1 MRELYCFY
9 FIVKDI
15 SFMRSKLS
23 LLILALMTCGAA
35 NAAETAIGDVATVQ
49 APLVIGAQNTINA
62 TWTQDPSV
70 SGTSVK
76 AMQKLGTLNIQ
87 LTGSHAGVYVTGDN
101 DMGLSGGLATLPFKN
116 TAGQVYFRGRTDA
129 SIAQLGST
137 PIAGHNGPGWKLV
150 NTGDNINLDIKS
162 FSNVNNIPAGT
173 YTATFYIQQYQD

>member
-9 FIVKDI
+9 FFVKDI

-35 NAAETAIGDVATVQ
+35 NAAETAIGGVATVQ
-49 APLVIGAQNTINA
+49 APLAFGAQNTINA

-70 SGTSVK
+70 SGTSVT

-87 LTGSHAGVYVTGDN
+87 LTGSHAGVYVTGD
-101 DMGLSGGLATLPFKN
+101 DTGVSGGLATIPFKN
-116 TAGQVYFRGRTDA
+116 AAGQVYVRGRTDG
-129 SIAQLGST
+129 SIPQLSST

-150 NTGDNINLDIKS
+150 NTGDNINLDIRS
-162 FSNVNNIPAGT
+162 FQNGNNIPAGT
-173 YTATFYIQQYQD
+173 YTATFYIQQYQN